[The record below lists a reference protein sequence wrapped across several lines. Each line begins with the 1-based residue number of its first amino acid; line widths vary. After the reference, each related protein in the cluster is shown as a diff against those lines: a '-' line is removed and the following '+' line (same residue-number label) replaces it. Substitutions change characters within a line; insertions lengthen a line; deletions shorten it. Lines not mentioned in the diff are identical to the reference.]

1 MYRLIIAD
9 DEENIRN
16 GMANSLPWR
25 EWGYEVAAV
34 CASGQEVL
42 DRMEDCRPDVV
53 LSDIRMP
60 GMDGVELM
68 QRLSREYPQVK
79 IVILSGYSDFKYLN
93 MSIRSHV
100 AEYLLKPTDID
111 DFEEAFRRLKAAMD
125 HERLRRAQITESVLR
140 HFHVW
145 LTAMLGGVATPEDT
159 DRFLPMLTEA
169 GIDLDNLQVAAF
181 VLDGHGGDERPDQV
195 ALWRRVWEVT
205 AALPAGPLRRLSFL
219 LGGEDMVVLYS
230 SGEEIAPG
238 DVRADIEA
246 IQRAVRDG
254 LRVTLSAGVSDLCT
268 EPGMLP
274 QAYEQ
279 ANCSAKQSAFAGQEA
294 VYFFSQMQKERP
306 AGMPYFDTEQVEKAL
321 LAQDY
326 DALRAEID
334 RVLLPLAESLP
345 EYRAVD
351 QLCLSLLFHVSLWG
365 LRYGIQMEE
374 VLRAL
379 GAHYTDV
386 YQSETL
392 AAKRDFV
399 LACLFGCQQALAA
412 RRRSHSH
419 AVKSVAMR
427 VREYVDAEYCS
438 NNNALF
444 ESYSRLVRQERI
456 GAIYMPA
463 RREVLDFRDP
473 NQVTTLLVKRF
484 EALDVANPD
493 KLGRFF
499 FYPLQKNFLST
510 ETYGEPRRDMV
521 VLGSRQDLEMQVL
534 MSQINPHF
542 LYNTLE
548 SIVWKAGEAG
558 RPDIGKLASSLGK
571 LYRLSI
577 SGGLFVPLEQELE
590 HVQMYMNIQR
600 SRYGNKVDY
609 EVRLH
614 GVGPDQVE
622 VLKLILQ
629 PIVENSLLY
638 GMEGLDHTL
647 RIRVAAWRRG
657 EKLLLTVTDNG
668 VGMDRAALA
677 RLRDQ
682 IVHGRKP
689 RAEANYRSTGIGLHN
704 IGARLRLYAGSSS
717 CIRVQSKPQFGTRVT
732 LELPW
737 RAIGTES

>member
-60 GMDGVELM
+60 GMDGV
-68 QRLSREYPQVK
+68 
-79 IVILSGYSDFKYLN
+79 
-93 MSIRSHV
+93 
-100 AEYLLKPTDID
+100 
-111 DFEEAFRRLKAAMD
+111 
-125 HERLRRAQITESVLR
+125 
-140 HFHVW
+140 
-145 LTAMLGGVATPEDT
+145 
-159 DRFLPMLTEA
+159 
-169 GIDLDNLQVAAF
+169 
-181 VLDGHGGDERPDQV
+181 
-195 ALWRRVWEVT
+195 
-205 AALPAGPLRRLSFL
+205 
-219 LGGEDMVVLYS
+219 DMVVLYS

-334 RVLLPLAESLP
+334 QVLLPLAESLP

-351 QLCLSLLFHVSLWG
+351 QLCLSLLFHVSLWR

-614 GVGPDQVE
+614 GVDPDQVE
-622 VLKLILQ
+622 VPKLILQ